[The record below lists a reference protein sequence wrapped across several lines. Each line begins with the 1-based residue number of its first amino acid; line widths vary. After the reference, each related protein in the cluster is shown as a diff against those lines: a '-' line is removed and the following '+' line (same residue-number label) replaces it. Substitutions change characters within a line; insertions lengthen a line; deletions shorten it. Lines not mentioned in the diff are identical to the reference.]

1 MEKFNEE
8 MLKIGQEEML
18 NILHEIDRICR
29 KHEVKYW
36 LEFETLLGA
45 VRHQGFIPWDDDC
58 DIGMMRSDFKKL
70 RELIPSELSRDF
82 FFQTN
87 ETDPKYWRKMAKIR
101 SNKIKMIEYDE
112 MENEGYHQGVY
123 VDIFV
128 YDFYPKWALKIAA
141 VLNACQNVRKMR
153 RKYPKKSL
161 LRNIVNLMC
170 LPVTGFYIFLRGL
183 CRCIFKKYQN
193 NKSDYVGSG
202 MDQSGSLNLI
212 KADKIFPLTKEL
224 QFGDKKFFVPNQF
237 EEVLRDIYGDYL
249 TLPKEEDRK
258 SHSKCICYFE

>member
-36 LEFETLLGA
+36 LEFGTLLGA

-141 VLNACQNVRKMR
+141 VLYACQNVRKMR
-153 RKYPKKSL
+153 RKYPKKK
-161 LRNIVNLMC
+161 
-170 LPVTGFYIFLRGL
+170 PT
-183 CRCIFKKYQN
+183 KKYCEFDV
-193 NKSDYVGSG
+193 SSSYWF
-202 MDQSGSLNLI
+202 L
-212 KADKIFPLTKEL
+212 
-224 QFGDKKFFVPNQF
+224 
-237 EEVLRDIYGDYL
+237 
-249 TLPKEEDRK
+249 
-258 SHSKCICYFE
+258 YFLKGLM